1 MPRKPTETVQVN
13 LRVKEALR
21 RRLAAAAAKREVSLN
36 YEMTSRLEASF
47 ENTALR
53 SLEAIAADIEG
64 NWLRF
69 GARFLTLELAGDLK
83 RAIAEGN
90 EAEAMTI
97 VKAMIASPEK
107 PEVGTQDEVAALA
120 ERFRAIQAGTRK

>member
-53 SLEAIAADIEG
+53 SLEAIAADIEH

-69 GARFLTLELAGDLK
+69 GARFLTLELADDLK
-83 RAIAEGN
+83 RAIAERN
-90 EAEAMTI
+90 EAEAMAI
-97 VKAMIASPEK
+97 VKALIASPE
-107 PEVGTQDEVAALA
+107 PSP
-120 ERFRAIQAGTRK
+120 